1 METNTPLQHA
11 SNHNTL
17 FKEEHHY
24 GQERQHETIK
34 SKLLEGTVP
43 IYTYLYKCMKLT
55 V

>member
-17 FKEEHHY
+17 FKEEHNY
-24 GQERQHETIK
+24 AQERQYETFE
-34 SKLLEGTVP
+34 SKLLEGTVS
-43 IYTYLYKCMKLT
+43 IYLYTCTKLR